1 MCSPAGA
8 GGYNKSSP
16 GAGLCGTGFICCTQ
30 AAPPGASGYK
40 IQPRG
45 RFVWGWP
52 PLLHPSR
59 PHRGRVG
66 TTNPAPGP
74 VCVGLAASAAPKPP
88 PQKPSNRPHRGRVGT
103 KSSPGAGCVG
113 LASSAAPKPPPP
125 GAGVKNQPWS
135 RVVSTQAAPPGAS
148 GYKKTQPWGRVV
160 WDWPPLLHP
169 SRPHRGRVGTKTH
182 SPAASLCGTGCG
194 AAAQKEN
201 DEEKKEKRM
210 KTGSQDKVRRTGR
223 TVLPLP

>member
-1 MCSPAGA
+1 M
-8 GGYNKSSP
+8 
-16 GAGLCGTGFICCTQ
+16 CGTGPGCCART
-30 AAPPGASGYK
+30 APTGG
-40 IQPRG
+40 
-45 RFVWGWP
+45 GW
-52 PLLHPSR
+52 
-59 PHRGRVG
+59 VQKD
-66 TTNPAPGP
+66 PAPGP

-88 PQKPSNRPHRGRVGT
+88 PPGAGGYNKP
-103 KSSPGAGCVG
+103 SPGAGLRGTGFICC
-113 LASSAAPKPPPP
+113 
-125 GAGVKNQPWS
+125 
-135 RVVSTQAAPPGAS
+135 TQAAPPGAG

-160 WDWPPLLHP
+160 WGWPPLLHP
-169 SRPHRGRVGTKTH
+169 GRPHRGRVGTKTH

>member
-8 GGYNKSSP
+8 GGYNKPSP

-30 AAPPGASGYK
+30 AAPPGAGGHKKPALEPVCVGLALAAAPEPPPPGAGGYK
-40 IQPRG
+40 KTQPRC
-45 RFVWGWP
+45 RFVWDWP

-59 PHRGRVG
+59 PTGGEWVQ
-66 TTNPAPGP
+66 NPAPGP
-74 VCVGLAASAAPKPP
+74 VCVGLAASAAP
-88 PQKPSNRPHRGRVGT
+88 R
-103 KSSPGAGCVG
+103 
-113 LASSAAPKPPPP
+113 PPPP
-125 GAGVKNQPWS
+125 GAG
-135 RVVSTQAAPPGAS
+135 

-160 WDWPPLLHP
+160 WGWPPLLHP

>member
-1 MCSPAGA
+1 MAIHLQTGIEKDVCPVQQDRRPFALCSPAGA

-30 AAPPGASGYK
+30 AAPTGG
-40 IQPRG
+40 
-45 RFVWGWP
+45 GW
-52 PLLHPSR
+52 
-59 PHRGRVG
+59 VQ
-66 TTNPAPGP
+66 NPAPVP
-74 VCVGLAASAAPKPP
+74 
-88 PQKPSNRPHRGRVGT
+88 
-103 KSSPGAGCVG
+103 GCVG
-113 LASSAAPKPPPP
+113 LALAAAPEPPPP
-125 GAGVKNQPWS
+125 GAG
-135 RVVSTQAAPPGAS
+135 

-160 WDWPPLLHP
+160 WGWPPLLHP